1 MKLKITPETQKY
13 SPRWWKS
20 QITQAE
26 ERRKKFIE
34 AAEESIR
41 VYNAQ
46 KQVGILNDAERR
58 LNVWWYCNNTLLPAY
73 YSSTPKAEVNL
84 RKRTGG
90 LPYEFGAVILERN
103 TQYSMD
109 SHFDF
114 DKVGYQAALQFL
126 LTGQATLW
134 ARYVP
139 KFKTVYQEIAV
150 FKNPDGTYADSEGKP
165 YEGDTTTL
173 RPGPGSIM
181 LASLEVEQKVDE
193 KAVLEIVQYNDYLCS
208 DARTEAEIEW
218 QARRAFLDKDQAEAM
233 FGKQIAKDLTYDSYP
248 EVIKKDIARR
258 DDKYEGK
265 AELYEIWCEATN
277 KVYWLQKGG
286 EKTIIE
292 TTEPPIKF
300 DKFYPCVVIRQSA
313 DPDSVIPVS
322 DYSHVKDQI
331 LEVERLTTRI
341 HAVLQAIRT
350 NQLYDASLGN
360 QVEQLFS
367 GDLKVIPVINWPSYK
382 QRGGISAGI
391 EGLNIEP
398 YIQALGVLQQAREQA
413 LQQLY
418 ETLKVSDLL
427 RGTSEQYKSAT
438 ANRLESQ
445 WSSLGLIVRQN
456 MFSKFISDAIANLG
470 TIIAEQFDE
479 DRIMDI
485 GDADTLIGES
495 MAVPPLPPTP
505 NLGAEGQEGVAE
517 NETPESMDMPE
528 MGMEED
534 TSMAQGG
541 MPPMAPP
548 MMPPPPPPT
557 IEQQIEAME
566 KQIMDIFRDSKLRCY
581 RIQIASDSMVA
592 IDQAQQQQEGQALI
606 QAAGQ
611 FFDQMRGLVDQ
622 YPPLLDFSIS
632 LFQNMIKR
640 FKGGKELD
648 GIFTKALQQI
658 GEIAKAKEE
667 AAKQPPP
674 PDPVMQEMQARM
686 QIAQIESQTRM
697 QQAQMEAQDRAVK
710 NQIEIQNQQ
719 LKAQRDQ
726 LDAQLAMQ
734 NQQFKEFIEQQKLG
748 IAQQEVQ
755 IKGQSV
761 QVDMLKVQSTAQSES
776 DKALIKQESSQMQH
790 ILEIQKLE
798 LEQMRIR
805 LSESE
810 KLMEER
816 RLASEQQLERIR
828 IQMENVSKG
837 PQVVALGGGNPFGR
851 KKSGKII
858 ADENGNPTGIE
869 IREEPVEQPQVSVKK
884 IWLDADGNPEGIELD

>member
-1 MKLKITPETQKY
+1 MKLKITPQSKKY
-13 SPRWWKS
+13 SPEWWKS
-20 QITQAE
+20 QISQAE
-26 ERRKKFIE
+26 DRRKKFIE
-34 AAEESIR
+34 ASEESIR

-58 LNVWWYCNNTLLPAY
+58 LNVWWYCTNTLLPAY
-73 YSSTPKAEVNL
+73 YSSTPRAEVNL

-90 LPYEFGAVILERN
+90 LPYEFGAVLLERN
-103 TQYSMD
+103 TQYAMD
-109 SHFDF
+109 THFDF

-126 LTGQATLW
+126 LTGQAVLW

-139 KFKTVYQEIAV
+139 KFQTVLQEIAL
-150 FKNPDGTYADSEGKP
+150 FKAPDGAFIDAQGKP
-165 YEGDTTTL
+165 FGGDTSSL
-173 RPGPGSIM
+173 KQGPGAIM
-181 LASLEVEQKVDE
+181 VASLEVEQKIDE
-193 KAVLEIVQYNDYLCS
+193 KAILEIVQYNDYLCS

-218 QARRAFLDKDQAEAM
+218 QARRAFLDQEQATSL
-233 FGKQIAKDLTYDSYP
+233 FGADVAKTLTYDSYP
-248 EVIKKDIARR
+248 EVIKREMSRR
-258 DDKYEGK
+258 EDKFEGK
-265 AELYEIWCEATN
+265 AEVFEIWCEATN
-277 KVYWLQKGG
+277 KVYWIQKGG
-286 EKTIIE
+286 DKTLIE
-292 TTEPPIKF
+292 TTEPPTKF
-300 DKFYPCVVIRQSA
+300 DKFYPCTVIRQSA

-382 QRGGISAGI
+382 QRGGLAAGI

-398 YIQALGVLQQAREQA
+398 YIQALGVLQTAREQA

-456 MFSKFISDAIANLG
+456 MFSKFVSDAIANLG

-479 DRIMDI
+479 DRIMDV
-485 GDADTLIGES
+485 GDADRLIGES
-495 MAVPPLPPTP
+495 MTVPPLPDVP
-505 NLGAEGQEGVAE
+505 NLGMEGKEGVAE
-517 NETPESMDMPE
+517 GETPESMDMPE
-528 MGMEED
+528 QGMEED
-534 TSMAQGG
+534 TSLATSL
-541 MPPMAPP
+541 MPKP
-548 MMPPPPPPT
+548 MMPPMPPPT

-566 KQIMDIFRDSKLRCY
+566 KQIMDIFRDSKQRCY
-581 RIQIASDSMVA
+581 RIEIASDSMVA

-606 QAAGQ
+606 GTAGQ
-611 FFDQMRGLVDQ
+611 FFDQMRGLVEQ
-622 YPPLLDFSIS
+622 YPPLLEFSIS

-648 GIFTKALQQI
+648 GLFTKALSQI
-658 GEIAKAKEE
+658 GEISKAKEE

-674 PDPVMQEMQARM
+674 PDPKTLEIQGRM
-686 QIAQIESQTRM
+686 QIAQIESQAKV
-697 QQAQMEAQDRAVK
+697 QAVQMEMQDKAVK
-710 NQIEIQNQQ
+710 NQLAAQEQQ
-719 LKAQRDQ
+719 LKMQRDQ
-726 LDAQLAMQ
+726 LDAQLAVQ
-734 NQQFKEFIEQQKLG
+734 KQQTEEYFKQQEIA

-755 IKGQSV
+755 IKQQAI
-761 QVDMLKVQSTAQSES
+761 QVEMLKVEAHSQSNSE
-776 DKALIKQESSQMQH
+776 KAVIKQEATQMQH
-790 ILEIQKLE
+790 ILDIQKLE

-816 RLASEQQLERIR
+816 RLASEQALERIR
-828 IQMENVSKG
+828 LQME
-837 PQVVALGGGNPFGR
+837 QVAQPKIMGMGSMTGR
-851 KKSGKII
+851 KKSGKILT
-858 ADENGNPTGIE
+858 DENGNPTAIE
-869 IREEPVEQPQVSVKK
+869 ITEQPEVKVQR
-884 IWLDADGNPEGIELD
+884 ITLDAEGNPSGIELG

>member
-1 MKLKITPETQKY
+1 MKLKITPQSQKY

-58 LNVWWYCNNTLLPAY
+58 LNVWWYCTNTLLPAY
-73 YSSTPKAEVNL
+73 YSSTPKAEINL

-103 TQYSMD
+103 TQYAMD
-109 SHFDF
+109 THFDF

-126 LTGQATLW
+126 LTGQAVLW

-139 KFKTVYQEIAV
+139 KFQTVYQEMAV
-150 FKNPDGTYADSEGKP
+150 FQNPDGTYADSEGKP
-165 YEGDTTTL
+165 FEGDTGTL

-193 KAVLEIVQYNDYLCS
+193 KAVLELVQYNDYLCS
-208 DARTEAEIEW
+208 DARSEAEIEW
-218 QARRAFLDKDQAEAM
+218 QARRAFLDRDQAEAL
-233 FGKQIAKDLTYDSYP
+233 FGPEVAKSLTYDSFP
-248 EVIKKDIARR
+248 EVIKEDIARR
-258 DDKYEGK
+258 DDKFEGK

-286 EKTIIE
+286 EKTLIE

-360 QVEQLFS
+360 QVEQLFT
-367 GDLKVIPVINWPSYK
+367 GDLKVIPVTNWPSYK
-382 QRGGISAGI
+382 QRGGLQAGI
-391 EGLNIEP
+391 ESLNIEP
-398 YIQALGVLQQAREQA
+398 YIQALTVLQQARQQA

-456 MFSKFISDAIANLG
+456 MFSKFVSDAIANLG

-495 MAVPPLPPTP
+495 MSVPPLPPVP
-505 NLGAEGQEGVAE
+505 NLGTEGQEGVAE
-517 NETPESMDMPE
+517 GESPESMDMPE
-528 MGMEED
+528 QGMEED
-534 TSMAQGG
+534 TSLAQSL
-541 MPPMAPP
+541 MPQPQVA
-548 MMPPPPPPT
+548 PPPPPT

-606 QAAGQ
+606 QTAGA

-622 YPPLLDFSIS
+622 YPPLIEFSIS

-658 GEIAKAKEE
+658 GEISKAKEE

-686 QIAQIESQTRM
+686 QIAQIESQTRL
-697 QQAQMEAQDRAVK
+697 QQAQMEAQDRSVR

-734 NQQFKEFIEQQKLG
+734 DQQFKEFIEQQRLA

-761 QVDMLKVQSTAQSES
+761 QVDMLKVQAMAQSES
-776 DKALIKQESSQMQH
+776 DKAMIKQESSQMQH

-798 LEQMRIR
+798 LEQMRVR

-828 IQMENVSKG
+828 MSMESMQTRPVETSKQEQKPIVIQNIIPKASRRKG
-837 PQVVALGGGNPFGR
+837 VIGTDEMGNTTLSI
-851 KKSGKII
+851 KDDEDE
-858 ADENGNPTGIE
+858 DENE
-869 IREEPVEQPQVSVKK
+869 
-884 IWLDADGNPEGIELD
+884 D